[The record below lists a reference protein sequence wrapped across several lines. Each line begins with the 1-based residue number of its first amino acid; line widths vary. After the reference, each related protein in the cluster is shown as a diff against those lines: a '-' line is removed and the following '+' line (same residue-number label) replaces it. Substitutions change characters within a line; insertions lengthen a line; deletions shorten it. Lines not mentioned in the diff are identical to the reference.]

1 MCPVPSAWSPS
12 GRFLAI
18 LREAWNGLVRTLNR
32 SWNKALPQAIHRTA
46 QNSLGHLLGQAC
58 QGRGLTQAEV
68 NPRSGPR

>member
-1 MCPVPSAWSPS
+1 MPSSQRLES
-12 GRFLAI
+12 Q
-18 LREAWNGLVRTLNR
+18 REIPGHFKRSLDGLVRTLNR